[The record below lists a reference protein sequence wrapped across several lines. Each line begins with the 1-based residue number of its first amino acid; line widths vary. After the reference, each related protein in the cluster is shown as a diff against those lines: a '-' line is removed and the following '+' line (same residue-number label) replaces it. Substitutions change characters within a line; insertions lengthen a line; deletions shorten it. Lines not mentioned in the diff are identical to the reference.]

1 MKKCISGLL
10 FLYSFLLFSQETNES
25 YIKNTDENDKK
36 VIALGEALAESFY
49 EEELSS
55 FFIDNFDIES
65 FAQKVVA
72 NNEKVTENSAVSE
85 FEKAFSEGFFL
96 ERFEQF
102 PETIRT
108 YIENGASYS
117 IVNYYYHLDEKK
129 YHLLFRLFTEE
140 EGINYH
146 DYQLGYK
153 NDTFVLQDVF
163 VYATGQYFSET
174 YKDLY
179 SLTIPS
185 DDVEVNRNRLKS
197 LLFFRLYRNLIAK
210 KKYKEILALLNT
222 LEGEFTTKRIYY
234 ITKIRIASRINEV
247 FQLEA
252 IDELLKAF
260 PNDIATRLMAIDYYV
275 MLKDYNATMQ
285 FLDDLQ
291 ATTEDLF
298 IDYIRANVA
307 WEFEDYELAE
317 KAYANTIK
325 EYPGFENAKLNLMYL
340 YDYLEKHEDN
350 IVLLNSM
357 IESEEYLK
365 KDLIDFIDDSSNEF
379 INLPKARIYNRWKK
393 QK

>member
-1 MKKCISGLL
+1 MKKCISCLL

-36 VIALGEALAESFY
+36 VIALGEALSASFY

-65 FAQKVVA
+65 FAKKA
-72 NNEKVTENSAVSE
+72 LSINEKVNESNALDE
-85 FEKAFSEGFFL
+85 FNNTFGKDYFL

-102 PETIRT
+102 PETIRAD
-108 YIENGASYS
+108 IENGASYS
-117 IVNYYYHLDEKK
+117 IVNFYYHLDEKK
-129 YHLLFRLFTEE
+129 YHLLFRLFTEG

-153 NDTFVLQDVF
+153 DDKFVLQDVF
-163 VYATGQYFSET
+163 VYFTGQYFSET

-185 DDVEVNRNRLKS
+185 DDVEANKNRLKS

-210 KKYKEILALLNT
+210 KKYKEIFALLNT
-222 LEGEFTTKRIYY
+222 LEGEFTTKKIYY
-234 ITKIRIASRINEV
+234 ITKIKIATQINEV

-260 PNDIATRLMAIDYYV
+260 PNDIASRLMAVDYYI
-275 MLKDYNATMQ
+275 MLKDYNTTMLL
-285 FLDDLQ
+285 LDDLQ

-298 IDYIRANVA
+298 IEYIRANVA

-317 KAYANTIK
+317 KAYATTIK
-325 EYPGFENAKLNLMYL
+325 EYPDFENAKLNLLYL
-340 YDYLEKHEDN
+340 YDFLEKHEDN

-365 KDLIDFIDDSSNEF
+365 KDLIDFIDDSENEF
-379 INLPKARIYNRWKK
+379 INLPKARIYNKWKK